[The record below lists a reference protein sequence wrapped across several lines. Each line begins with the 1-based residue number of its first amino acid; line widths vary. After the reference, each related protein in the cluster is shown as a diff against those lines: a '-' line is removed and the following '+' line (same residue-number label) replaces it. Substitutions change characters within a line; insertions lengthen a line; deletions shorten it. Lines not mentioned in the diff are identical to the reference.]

1 MGVVR
6 FTRATTRWPVVGVWP
21 LALGI
26 VWTALVGAFVLL
38 KPAGSD
44 ATLCVFRNLTG
55 VPCPTCGSS
64 RAVLAVVQGRPL
76 EAIAFN
82 PFVTAVGA
90 LAIAWL
96 AVRVGLG
103 RRIEIDLAPRHR
115 TPAWIA
121 IGTLLSANWVYV
133 VLAHA

>member
-6 FTRATTRWPVVGVWP
+6 FTRATTRWPAVGAWP

-26 VWTALVGAFVLL
+26 VWTALVGVFVLL

-55 VPCPTCGSS
+55 LPCPTCGSS
-64 RAVLAVVQGRPL
+64 RAALAVVQGRLL
-76 EAIAFN
+76 EAIVLN
-82 PFVTAVGA
+82 PLVTVAGA

-96 AVRVGLG
+96 AVRVGFG
-103 RRIEIDLAPRHR
+103 RRIEIDLTPRQR
-115 TPAWIA
+115 MLAWVV
-121 IGTLLSANWVYV
+121 IGALLGANWVYV
-133 VLAHA
+133 ILGHT